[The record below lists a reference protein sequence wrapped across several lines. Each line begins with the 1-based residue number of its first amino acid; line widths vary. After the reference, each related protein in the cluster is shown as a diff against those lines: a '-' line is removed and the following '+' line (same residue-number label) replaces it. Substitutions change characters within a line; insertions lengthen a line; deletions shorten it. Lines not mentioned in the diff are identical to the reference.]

1 MPDLSV
7 NLGALR
13 LRNPV
18 MPASGC
24 FAIEYNE
31 ALDLAQLGAL
41 VVKSVSP
48 VSRPGNPTPRVAETV
63 HGMLNSIGIPSRGI
77 DYYRDHV
84 LPAYTRYGTPVV
96 VSVSADTA
104 DSFAQACEAL
114 SLPEVAAIEA
124 NISCPNL
131 EADGMAFGMDAQT
144 TWQVVDAVRRRTRHP
159 LWVKL
164 TPNAGNI
171 ARIARAAEEAG
182 ADAVVMGNT
191 VLGMSIDVR
200 TRKPSLGNVMGGL
213 SGPSIKPVALRLVHQ
228 CYRAISIPVI
238 GCGGIQNADDAVEFM
253 LAGASAVQVGTASFR
268 DPGVMQK
275 IIDGLAAYCV
285 EQRVDAVAE
294 LTGGVELDVQ
304 SSERWARFC
313 ATAHARCPA
322 DGAEPELASEHD
334 HRHGRNW
341 VGMP

>member
-1 MPDLSV
+1 MPDLHIRVGDVS
-7 NLGALR
+7 

-24 FAIEYNE
+24 FAIEYRE
-31 ALDLAQLGAL
+31 ALDLSRLGAL
-41 VVKSVSP
+41 VIKSVSP
-48 VSRPGNPTPRVAETV
+48 ASRPGNPTPRVAETGN
-63 HGMLNSIGIPSRGI
+63 GMLNSIGIPSRGI
-77 DYYRDHV
+77 DYYRAHV
-84 LPAYTRYGTPVV
+84 LPPYTQYDTPVV

-104 DSFAQACEAL
+104 IDFALACEQL

-171 ARIARAAEEAG
+171 AQVARAAEDAG

-200 TRKPSLGNVMGGL
+200 TRRPSLGNVMGGL
-213 SGPSIKPVALRLVHQ
+213 SGPSIKPIALRLVHQ
-228 CYRAISIPVI
+228 CYRAVSIPVI
-238 GCGGIQNADDAVEFM
+238 GCGGIQSADDAVEFM
-253 LAGASAVQVGTASFR
+253 LAGATAVQVGTASFR

-275 IIDGLAAYCV
+275 IIDGLERYCV
-285 EQRVDAVAE
+285 AE
-294 LTGGVELDVQ
+294 GMESIAALVGRVELDAQ
-304 SSERWARFC
+304 LNERWARFC
-313 ATAHARCPA
+313 INRTPQ
-322 DGAEPELASEHD
+322 GAM
-334 HRHGRNW
+334 
-341 VGMP
+341 VGQS